1 LNPFAPYSAFV
12 SFTVFS
18 NSNLKKSDRI
28 CPKIL
33 LNLFIYTSGLGFI
46 FIKAILAASSKI
58 EPHDIECHALS
69 VNQNK
74 NEENFVNYA
83 NYENS
88 KELI

>member
-1 LNPFAPYSAFV
+1 M
-12 SFTVFS
+12 
-18 NSNLKKSDRI
+18 
-28 CPKIL
+28 
-33 LNLFIYTSGLGFI
+33 
-46 FIKAILAASSKI
+46 AILAASSKI